1 MACEGKGQCCLNLAE
16 TWVSEAE
23 CRNVTKFS
31 PYLLSKIAQNK
42 PIFSSF
48 TIHGILV
55 RLPEKQ
61 TNKLNKSKIPEPDV
75 SVPYLLKLSER
86 FGLALLLRA

>member
-1 MACEGKGQCCLNLAE
+1 MQKK
-16 TWVSEAE
+16 VMKS
-23 CRNVTKFS
+23 S
-31 PYLLSKIAQNK
+31 PQIPLDRAKH

-61 TNKLNKSKIPEPDV
+61 TLNKIPEPDV
-75 SVPYLLKLSER
+75 SVPYLLKLSEGY
-86 FGLALLLRA
+86 GLALLLRA

>member
-1 MACEGKGQCCLNLAE
+1 MK
-16 TWVSEAE
+16 S
-23 CRNVTKFS
+23 S
-31 PYLLSKIAQNK
+31 PQIPLDRAKH

-61 TNKLNKSKIPEPDV
+61 IEQNEIPEPDV
-75 SVPYLLKLSER
+75 SVPYLLKLSEGY
-86 FGLALLLRA
+86 GLALLLRA